1 MNDITLKRL
10 EASGWFLERKI
21 NIKEIKEL
29 YEQRGFVLPDIVQRF
44 LENYGMLEF
53 KFPKKG
59 SPFNTIE
66 GVNFN
71 PFSALGNNIRRE
83 FFNKISEEFPDV
95 AEIKEDEFYPIGEIA
110 RGNMIL
116 LMTNEEKFFSYTD
129 GCLVKNGENISEMLD
144 CVVGEICLPYF
155 YD

>member
-10 EASGWFLERKI
+10 EESGWFLDRKI
-21 NIKEIKEL
+21 NIKEIKEI
-29 YEQRGFVLPDIVQRF
+29 YEQRGFVLIDIVQRF

-66 GVNFN
+66 TVSFN
-71 PFSALGNNIRRE
+71 PFSALGNNIRKE
-83 FFNKISEEFPDV
+83 FFNKILEEFPEV
-95 AEIKEDEFYPIGEIA
+95 EEIKENEFYPIGEIA

-116 LMTNEEKFFSYTD
+116 LMTNEGKFFSYTD
-129 GCLVKNGENISEMLD
+129 GCLVKNGENISDMLD
-144 CVVGEICLPYF
+144 CVVGEIYLPYI

>member
-10 EASGWFLERKI
+10 EESGWFLDRKI
-21 NIKEIKEL
+21 NTKEIKEI
-29 YEQRGFVLPDIVQRF
+29 YEQRGFVMIDVVQRF

-66 GVNFN
+66 TVSFN
-71 PFSALGNNIRRE
+71 PISALGNNIRKE
-83 FFNKISEEFPDV
+83 FFNKILEEFPEV
-95 AEIKEDEFYPIGEIA
+95 EEIKENEFNPIGEIA
-110 RGNMIL
+110 RSNMIL

-144 CVVGEICLPYF
+144 CVVGEIYLPYI